1 MASLNRPA
9 AAAAPAELS
18 SGLIGNTPDVGKP
31 VFAHFEISKATG
43 TCHLLQASGCQVP
56 FRICSTGTLAFDM
69 LRYAEG
75 CFSHACVRPPG
86 CLNVVGALCR

>member
-43 TCHLLQASGCQVP
+43 TCHCSKHQAARSPSGSAPQERWP
-56 FRICSTGTLAFDM
+56 STCCDM
-69 LRYAEG
+69 LRDA
-75 CFSHACVRPPG
+75 FHMLVCVPR
-86 CLNVVGALCR
+86 VA